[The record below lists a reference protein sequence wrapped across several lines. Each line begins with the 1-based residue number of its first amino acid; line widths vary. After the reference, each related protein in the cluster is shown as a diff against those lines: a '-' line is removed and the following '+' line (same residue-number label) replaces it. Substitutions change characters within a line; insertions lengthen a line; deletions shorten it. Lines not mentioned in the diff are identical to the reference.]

1 MSSKVLAFD
10 FGASSG
16 RAIIGE
22 IVDGKLVYK
31 EIHRFFNG
39 GVDMNGKLCWEFDRL
54 WNEVKEGIKKARD
67 LGGFDAIGID
77 TWGVD
82 YGFISA
88 DGKLL
93 AQPYNYRDNRTEK
106 AFDEVLKKVD
116 ATTLYEHTGIQLMRI
131 NTLFQMYAS
140 KCEGGAYDEAK
151 TMLFM
156 PDLFAYMLTGN
167 MACEYTIASTSE
179 MINPVTGE
187 WDYELLNLL
196 GIRTDILPEIIDS
209 GKIYGNIK
217 QELCDELAIK
227 SVPVVAVC
235 GHDTA
240 SAVVAVPAISDD
252 FCYISCGTW
261 SLMGIELDKPLLNE
275 MSAKLN
281 FTNEGGYGRTIRF
294 LKNIMGLWIIQE
306 CRRNWNENGGNLGF
320 GDIMQEALKAESV
333 AYINPDDS
341 DFEKPC
347 NMPEMIRAY
356 CKKTGQRVP
365 EGIGEIARC
374 VYESLALKYRYTVES
389 LEKLSGKKYD
399 SINIIGGGGQNTML
413 CTLTA
418 DICERKVVAGPFEAT
433 AIGNMAVQLMALG
446 EVKDLK
452 DARRLV
458 ADSENVKVF
467 EPTGNTKYDYA
478 KFLSLVE

>member
-22 IVDGKLVYK
+22 IIDGKLTYK

-39 GVDMNGKLCWEFDRL
+39 GVDMDGKLCWEFDRL
-54 WNEVKEGIKKARD
+54 WNEVKVGIKKARD
-67 LGGFDAIGID
+67 CGGFDAIGID

-82 YGFISA
+82 YGFISD

-116 ATTLYEHTGIQLMRI
+116 ADTLYSHTGIQLMRI

-156 PDLFAYMLTGN
+156 PDLFAYMLTGR

-217 QELCDELAIK
+217 QELCDELGIK

-240 SAVVAVPAISDD
+240 SAVVAVPAVSDD

-281 FTNEGGYGRTIRF
+281 FTNEGGYNKTVRF

-306 CRRNWNENGGNLGF
+306 CRRNWNEEGMNLGF
-320 GDIMQEALKAESV
+320 SDIMEKALVAESV
-333 AYINPDDS
+333 AYINPDDA

-347 NMPEMIRAY
+347 NMPEVIKAY

-365 EGIGEIARC
+365 QGVGEIARC
-374 VYESLALKYRYTVES
+374 VYESLALKYRYTVEA
-389 LEKLSGKKYD
+389 LEKLSGKKYNT
-399 SINIIGGGGQNTML
+399 INIIGGGGQNTML
-413 CTLTA
+413 CSLTA

-433 AIGNMAVQLMALG
+433 AIGNMAVQYMALG
-446 EVKDLK
+446 EIKDLQ
-452 DARRLV
+452 DARKLI
-458 ADSENVKVF
+458 AYSENVKEF
-467 EPTGNTKYDYA
+467 EPTGKTKYDYD